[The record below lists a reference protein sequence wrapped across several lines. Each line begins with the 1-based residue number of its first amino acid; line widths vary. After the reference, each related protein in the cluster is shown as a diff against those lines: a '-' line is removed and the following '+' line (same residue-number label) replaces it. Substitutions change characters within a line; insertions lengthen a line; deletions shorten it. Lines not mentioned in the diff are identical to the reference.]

1 MVSVLNLMKG
11 GCDGDDAGVS
21 EWRHGIQV
29 LKRRVRQ
36 FLYQL
41 PTLIN
46 LAIFGR
52 WITESINPHVQSFDS
67 KGTDT
72 SFHKKHSF
80 CTAYIKLKYNCY

>member
-1 MVSVLNLMKG
+1 MSVLNLMKG

-67 KGTDT
+67 KGTNN
-72 SFHKKHSF
+72 SFHKNHSF
-80 CTAYIKLKYNCY
+80 CTAYIKLKYNC

>member
-1 MVSVLNLMKG
+1 MKG
-11 GCDGDDAGVS
+11 GCDGDDADVS

-41 PTLIN
+41 PTLIK
-46 LAIFGR
+46 LGIFGR

-80 CTAYIKLKYNCY
+80 CTAYIILKYNCY

>member
-1 MVSVLNLMKG
+1 MKG

-21 EWRHGIQV
+21 EWMHGIQV

-52 WITESINPHVQSFDS
+52 WIAESINPHVQSFDS
-67 KGTDT
+67 KETNT
-72 SFHKKHSF
+72 SFHKNHSF
-80 CTAYIKLKYNCY
+80 CPAYIKLKYNCY

>member
-1 MVSVLNLMKG
+1 MKITSLNWSPNLVSVLNLMKG

-21 EWRHGIQV
+21 EWMHGIQV
-29 LKRRVRQ
+29 LKRWVRQ

-52 WITESINPHVQSFDS
+52 WITESRNPHVQSFNS

-72 SFHKKHSF
+72 SFHK
-80 CTAYIKLKYNCY
+80 

>member
-1 MVSVLNLMKG
+1 MSVLNLIKG
-11 GCDGDDAGVS
+11 GCDVDDAGVS
-21 EWRHGIQV
+21 EWMHGIQV

-36 FLYQL
+36 FLLQL

-52 WITESINPHVQSFDS
+52 WITESRNPHVRSFNS

-72 SFHKKHSF
+72 SFHK
-80 CTAYIKLKYNCY
+80 